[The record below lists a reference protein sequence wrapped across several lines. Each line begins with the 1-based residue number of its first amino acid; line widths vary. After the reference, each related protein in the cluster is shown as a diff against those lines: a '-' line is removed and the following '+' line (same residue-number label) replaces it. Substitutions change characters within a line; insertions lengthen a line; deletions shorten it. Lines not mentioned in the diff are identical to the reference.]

1 MHSNTF
7 KISLLLSLLFLIY
20 SPVLS
25 QKKVVSFKG
34 AQVTGITIS
43 ETGRLFAN
51 FPRWRKDIPY
61 SVVEVMDD
69 GSIKPYPNSA
79 WNIWSLD
86 QKPQD
91 NQFISVQAMWADAD
105 KLYVIETANPQFKGI
120 ITTPKVQVF
129 DLKTNSHLK
138 TYTLTDGSFTNN
150 TYINDMRIDHKRDL
164 IFLTDS
170 GAGGIIT
177 IDLKTG
183 ISKGYLTDSK
193 TTKAEVET
201 LTFDNGIWKGTV
213 NSDGIALNEE
223 QDILYFH
230 ALSGYTLYEINIED
244 LLNNDT
250 SNIKSYT
257 TGAPDGMLLDAHNRL
272 FLANLEENKIE
283 YLSPDRNKTKT
294 LAQGKKVNWADT
306 FSIYDG
312 YFYYTNSRINEAT
325 GDISDM
331 EFEIYKI
338 KLPKFKND

>member
-1 MHSNTF
+1 N
-7 KISLLLSLLFLIY
+7 IY
-20 SPVLS
+20 
-25 QKKVVSFKG
+25 
-34 AQVTGITIS
+34 
-43 ETGRLFAN
+43 
-51 FPRWRKDIPY
+51 
-61 SVVEVMDD
+61 
-69 GSIKPYPNSA
+69 
-79 WNIWSLD
+79 
-86 QKPQD
+86 
-91 NQFISVQAMWADAD
+91 
-105 KLYVIETANPQFKGI
+105 
-120 ITTPKVQVF
+120 
-129 DLKTNSHLK
+129 LKTVILK
-138 TYTLTDGSFTNN
+138 
-150 TYINDMRIDHKRDL
+150 R
-164 IFLTDS
+164 
-170 GAGGIIT
+170 
-177 IDLKTG
+177 
-183 ISKGYLTDSK
+183 YLTDSK

-213 NSDGIALNEE
+213 NSDGIALNEK

-230 ALSGYTLYEINIED
+230 ALSGYTLHEINIVD

-338 KLPKFKND
+338 KLPKFKNN